1 MPRRPSSPTTWE
13 EFASQLG
20 HELQRRRLEAKL
32 SQEDLAHLAGVTRNY
47 YQLLEKGRVASGAA
61 ANPSIKVVVRLA
73 ANLGVSVDDL
83 VPPTDRITF

>member
-20 HELQRRRLEAKL
+20 HELQRRRLEAEL
-32 SQEDLAHLAGVTRNY
+32 SQEELAHRAGVTRNY

-73 ANLGVSVDDL
+73 ANLAVGIEDL
-83 VPPTDRITF
+83 LPSTQRITF